1 MSERLSALKSYLDVV
16 LRHHRLSTSSPQ
28 GAVDD
33 ELLAAQLRQAERD
46 ALQVG
51 YSQEELQLYK
61 IRRIEQL
68 EEERFG

>member
-1 MSERLSALKSYLDVV
+1 MSERLGALRNYLDVV
-16 LRHHRLSTSSPQ
+16 IRQHRLSISSPQ
-28 GAVDD
+28 GVVDD

>member
-16 LRHHRLSTSSPQ
+16 LRHHRLSMSSPQ